1 MTYQNILV
9 EREDRIAIITL
20 NRPGVLNTLSQATV
34 DELDAAIDELGAD
47 ESVRAIIITGAG
59 EKAFAAGA
67 DIKELHALQS
77 ATEAAEFIGRRHRFL
92 FKLAKL
98 PKPVIAALNGYALGG
113 GCELAMACDIR
124 IAAETARLGQPEI
137 NVGMIPGTGG
147 TQRLLR
153 LVGPGMAKYLIMTG
167 DHISAQEALRIGLVE
182 MVVPSEKLM
191 DEAKA
196 VATKLAAKPPIAM
209 ALIKQAIA
217 MGMEMGLE
225 DGCAHEVALFGLVC
239 ATEDRV
245 EGTSA
250 FLEKRQPEFRGK

>member
-20 NRPGVLNTLSQATV
+20 NRPGVLNALSQATV

-250 FLEKRQPEFRGK
+250 FLEKRQPEFKGK

>member
-9 EREDRIAIITL
+9 ERQDHIAIITL
-20 NRPGVLNTLSQATV
+20 NRPGVLNALSQATV
-34 DELDAAIDELGAD
+34 DELDAAINELGAD
-47 ESVRAIIITGAG
+47 EGVRAIIITGAG

-67 DIKELHALQS
+67 DMKELHALSS
-77 ATEAAEFIGRRHRFL
+77 ATEATEFIGRRHRFL

-98 PKPVIAALNGYALGG
+98 SKPVIAALNGYALGG
-113 GCELAMACDIR
+113 GCELALACDIR

-147 TQRLLR
+147 TQRMLR
-153 LVGPGMAKYLIMTG
+153 LVGPGMARYLIMTG

-182 MVVPSEKLM
+182 RVVPPEKLM

-196 VATKLAAKPPIAM
+196 LAAKLAAKPPIAI
-209 ALIKQAIA
+209 ALAKQAIA

-225 DGCAHEVALFGLVC
+225 DGCTHEVTLFGLVC
-239 ATEDRV
+239 ATEDRL
-245 EGTSA
+245 EGTTA
-250 FLEKRQPEFRGK
+250 FLEKRQPEFKGK

>member
-20 NRPGVLNTLSQATV
+20 NRPQVLNALSQATV

-47 ESVRAIIITGAG
+47 EGVRAIIITGAG
-59 EKAFAAGA
+59 DKAFAAGA
-67 DIKELHALQS
+67 DIKELHDLSS
-77 ATEAAEFIGRRHRFL
+77 ANEAAEFIGRRHRFL

-113 GCELAMACDIR
+113 GCEMALACDIR

-147 TQRLLR
+147 TQRMLR
-153 LVGPGMAKYLIMTG
+153 LVGPGMAKYLILTG
-167 DHISAQEALRIGLVE
+167 DHVSAQEALRIGLVE
-182 MVVPSEKLM
+182 RVVPPEKLM

-196 VATKLAAKPPIAM
+196 LAAKLAAKPPVAIAL
-209 ALIKQAIA
+209 AKQAIA
-217 MGMEMGLE
+217 MGMETGLE
-225 DGCAHEVALFGLVC
+225 EGCTHEVALFGLVC

-250 FLEKRQPEFRGK
+250 FLEKRQPEFKGK

>member
-9 EREDRIAIITL
+9 ERQDRIAIITL
-20 NRPGVLNTLSQATV
+20 NRPQVRNALSQATV
-34 DELDAAIDELGAD
+34 DELDAAIDELGTD
-47 ESVRAIIITGAG
+47 EGVRAIIITGAG

-67 DIKELHALQS
+67 DIKELHALSS

-98 PKPVIAALNGYALGG
+98 SKPVIAALNGYALGG
-113 GCELAMACDIR
+113 GCELALACDIR

-147 TQRLLR
+147 TQRMLR

-182 MVVPSEKLM
+182 RVVPPEQLM
-191 DEAKA
+191 DESRALA
-196 VATKLAAKPPIAM
+196 AKLAAKPPIAI
-209 ALIKQAIA
+209 ALAKQAIA

-225 DGCAHEVALFGLVC
+225 DGCTHEVTLFGLVC
-239 ATEDRV
+239 ATEDRL

-250 FLEKRQPEFRGK
+250 FLEKRQPQFKGK

>member
-1 MTYQNILV
+1 MTYENILV
-9 EREDRIAIITL
+9 ERKDRIAIITL
-20 NRPGVLNTLSQATV
+20 NRPRVLNALSQATV
-34 DELDAAIDELGAD
+34 DELDAAIDDLGAD
-47 ESVRAIIITGAG
+47 EGVRAIIITGAG

-67 DIKELHALQS
+67 DVKELHALQS

-147 TQRLLR
+147 TQRMLR
-153 LVGPGMAKYLIMTG
+153 LVGPGMAKYLILTG

-182 MVVPSEKLM
+182 RVVPPEKLM

-196 VATKLAAKPPIAM
+196 LATKLATKPPIAM
-209 ALIKQAIA
+209 ALAKQAIA

-225 DGCAHEVALFGLVC
+225 DGCIYEISLFGLAC

-250 FLEKRQPEFRGK
+250 FLENRQPVFKGK

>member
-20 NRPGVLNTLSQATV
+20 NRPQVLNALSQATV
-34 DELDAAIDELGAD
+34 DELDAAMDELGAD
-47 ESVRAIIITGAG
+47 EGVRAIIITGAG

-153 LVGPGMAKYLIMTG
+153 LVGPGMAKYLILTG

-182 MVVPSEKLM
+182 KVVPSEKLM
-191 DEAKA
+191 DEARA
-196 VATKLAAKPPIAM
+196 LATRLAAKPPIAV
-209 ALIKQAIA
+209 ALAKQAIA
-217 MGMEMGLE
+217 MGMETGLE
-225 DGCAHEVALFGLVC
+225 DGCAHEVALFGLVY
-239 ATEDRV
+239 ATKDRV

-250 FLEKRQPEFRGK
+250 FLEKRQPEFEGK

>member
-20 NRPGVLNTLSQATV
+20 NRPGVLNALSQATV

-47 ESVRAIIITGAG
+47 EGVRAIIITGAG

-67 DIKELHALQS
+67 DIKELHALSS

-113 GCELAMACDIR
+113 GCELALACDIR

-182 MVVPSEKLM
+182 KVVPPEKLM

-196 VATKLAAKPPIAM
+196 LATKLAAKPPMAIAL
-209 ALIKQAIA
+209 AKQAIA
-217 MGMEMGLE
+217 VGMETGLE
-225 DGCAHEVALFGLVC
+225 EGCAHEVALFGLVC
-239 ATEDRV
+239 ATEDRL

-250 FLEKRQPEFRGK
+250 FLEKRQPKFKGE

>member
-9 EREDRIAIITL
+9 ERKDHIAIITL
-20 NRPGVLNTLSQATV
+20 NRPRVLNALSQATV

-47 ESVRAIIITGAG
+47 EGVRAIIITGAG

-92 FKLAKL
+92 FKLGKL
-98 PKPVIAALNGYALGG
+98 SKPVIAALNGYALGG

-153 LVGPGMAKYLIMTG
+153 LVGPGMAKYLILTG
-167 DHISAQEALRIGLVE
+167 DQISAQEALRIGLVE
-182 MVVPSEKLM
+182 KVMPPEKLM

-196 VATKLAAKPPIAM
+196 LATKLAAKPPMAIAL
-209 ALIKQAIA
+209 AKQAIA
-217 MGMEMGLE
+217 LGMETGLE
-225 DGCAHEVALFGLVC
+225 ESCAHEVALFGLVC
-239 ATEDRV
+239 ATDDRL

-250 FLEKRQPEFRGK
+250 FLEKRQPEFKGK

>member
-1 MTYQNILV
+1 MTYQNILI
-9 EREDRIAIITL
+9 EREDRIPIITL
-20 NRPGVLNTLSQATV
+20 NRPRFLNALSQATV
-34 DELDAAIDELGAD
+34 DELDTAIDELGAD
-47 ESVRAIIITGAG
+47 EGVRAIIITGAG

-147 TQRLLR
+147 TQRMLR

-182 MVVPSEKLM
+182 KVVPPEKLM

-196 VATKLAAKPPIAM
+196 LATKLAAKPPMAIAL
-209 ALIKQAIA
+209 AKQAIA
-217 MGMEMGLE
+217 MGMETGLE
-225 DGCAHEVALFGLVC
+225 EGCAHEVALFGLVC
-239 ATEDRV
+239 ATEDRI

-250 FLEKRQPEFRGK
+250 FLEKRQPEFKGK

>member
-9 EREDRIAIITL
+9 ERKDRIAIITL
-20 NRPGVLNTLSQATV
+20 NRPQVLNALSQATV
-34 DELDAAIDELGAD
+34 DELDAAIDELGTD

-67 DIKELHALQS
+67 DVKELHALQS
-77 ATEAAEFIGRRHRFL
+77 ATEAAEFIGQRHRFL

-113 GCELAMACDIR
+113 GCELALACDIR

-147 TQRLLR
+147 TQRMLR
-153 LVGPGMAKYLIMTG
+153 LVGPGMAKYLILTG
-167 DHISAQEALRIGLVE
+167 DHISAEEALRVGLVE
-182 MVVPSEKLM
+182 KVVPLEKLM

-196 VATKLAAKPPIAM
+196 LSAKLAAKPPIAI
-209 ALIKQAIA
+209 ALAKQAIA
-217 MGMEMGLE
+217 MGMETGLE
-225 DGCAHEVALFGLVC
+225 EGCAHEVALFGLVC
-239 ATEDRV
+239 ATEDRI

>member
-20 NRPGVLNTLSQATV
+20 NRPQVLNALSQATV

-59 EKAFAAGA
+59 DKAFAAGA
-67 DIKELHALQS
+67 DIKELHALSS

-92 FKLAKL
+92 FKLARL

-113 GCELAMACDIR
+113 GCELALACDIR
-124 IAAETARLGQPEI
+124 IAAETAHLGQPEI

-153 LVGPGMAKYLIMTG
+153 LVGPGMAKYLILTG
-167 DHISAQEALRIGLVE
+167 DHISAEEALRIGLVE
-182 MVVPSEKLM
+182 KVVPPEKLM

-196 VATKLAAKPPIAM
+196 LATKLAAKPPIAI
-209 ALIKQAIA
+209 ALAKQAIA
-217 MGMEMGLE
+217 MGIEMRLE
-225 DGCAHEVALFGLVC
+225 EGCAHEVALFGQVC

-250 FLEKRQPEFRGK
+250 FLEKRQPEFKGK

>member
-9 EREDRIAIITL
+9 ERQDRIAIITL
-20 NRPGVLNTLSQATV
+20 NRPGVLNALSQATV
-34 DELDAAIDELGAD
+34 NELDAAIDELGAD

-67 DIKELHALQS
+67 DMKELHALSS
-77 ATEAAEFIGRRHRFL
+77 ATEAAAFIGRRHRFL
-92 FKLAKL
+92 FKLGKL
-98 PKPVIAALNGYALGG
+98 SKPVIAALNGYALGG
-113 GCELAMACDIR
+113 GCELALACDIR

-147 TQRLLR
+147 TQRMLR
-153 LVGPGMAKYLIMTG
+153 LVGPGMARYLIMTG

-182 MVVPSEKLM
+182 RVVPPEKLM

-196 VATKLAAKPPIAM
+196 LAAKLAAKPPIAI
-209 ALIKQAIA
+209 ALAKQAIA

-225 DGCAHEVALFGLVC
+225 DGCTHEVTLFGLVC
-239 ATEDRV
+239 ATEDRL
-245 EGTSA
+245 EGTTA
-250 FLEKRQPEFRGK
+250 FLEKRQPQFKGK

>member
-9 EREDRIAIITL
+9 EREDRFAIITL
-20 NRPGVLNTLSQATV
+20 NRPQVLNALSQATV

-47 ESVRAIIITGAG
+47 EDVRAIIITGAG

-67 DIKELHALQS
+67 DVKELHALSS
-77 ATEAAEFIGRRHRFL
+77 ANEAAQFIGRRHRFL

-113 GCELAMACDIR
+113 GCELALACDIR
-124 IAAETARLGQPEI
+124 FAAETARLGQPEI

-147 TQRLLR
+147 TQRMLR
-153 LVGPGMAKYLIMTG
+153 LVGPGMAKYLILTG
-167 DHISAQEALRIGLVE
+167 DHVSAQEALRIGLVE
-182 MVVPSEKLM
+182 KVVPPEKLM

-196 VATKLAAKPPIAM
+196 LATKLAAKPPIAI
-209 ALIKQAIA
+209 ALAKQAIA
-217 MGMEMGLE
+217 VGMETGLE
-225 DGCAHEVALFGLVC
+225 EGCTHEVALFGLVC
-239 ATEDRV
+239 ATEDRL

-250 FLEKRQPEFRGK
+250 FLEKRKPEFKGK

>member
-20 NRPGVLNTLSQATV
+20 NRPGVLNALSQATV

-47 ESVRAIIITGAG
+47 EGVRAIVITWAG

-67 DIKELHALQS
+67 DINELHALQS
-77 ATEAAEFIGRRHRFL
+77 ATEAAQFIGRRHRFL

-113 GCELAMACDIR
+113 GCELALACDIR

-147 TQRLLR
+147 TQRMLR
-153 LVGPGMAKYLIMTG
+153 LVGPGMAKYLILTG
-167 DHISAQEALRIGLVE
+167 DHVSAQEALRIGLVE
-182 MVVPSEKLM
+182 KVVPPERLM
-191 DEAKA
+191 DE
-196 VATKLAAKPPIAM
+196 VATKLAAKPPIAI
-209 ALIKQAIA
+209 ALAKQAIA
-217 MGMEMGLE
+217 MGMETGLE
-225 DGCAHEVALFGLVC
+225 DGCIHEISLFGLSC

-250 FLEKRQPEFRGK
+250 FLEKRQPEFKGR

>member
-1 MTYQNILV
+1 MTYQNILI

-20 NRPGVLNTLSQATV
+20 NRPQVLNALSQATV

-47 ESVRAIIITGAG
+47 EGVRAIIITGAG

-67 DIKELHALQS
+67 DIKELHDLSS
-77 ATEAAEFIGRRHRFL
+77 ANQAAEFIGRRHRFL

-147 TQRLLR
+147 TQRMLR
-153 LVGPGMAKYLIMTG
+153 LVGPGMAKYLILTG
-167 DHISAQEALRIGLVE
+167 DHISAEEALRVGLVE
-182 MVVPSEKLM
+182 KVVPLEKLM

-196 VATKLAAKPPIAM
+196 LSAKLAAKPPMAIAL
-209 ALIKQAIA
+209 AKQAIA
-217 MGMEMGLE
+217 MGMETGLE
-225 DGCAHEVALFGLVC
+225 EGCAHEVALFGLVC
-239 ATEDRV
+239 ATEDRI

-250 FLEKRQPEFRGK
+250 FLEKRQPEFKGK

>member
-9 EREDRIAIITL
+9 ERQDRIAIITL
-20 NRPGVLNTLSQATV
+20 NRPGVLNALSQATV
-34 DELDAAIDELGAD
+34 DELEAAIDELGAD
-47 ESVRAIIITGAG
+47 EGVRAIVITGAG

-77 ATEAAEFIGRRHRFL
+77 ATEAAQFIGRRHRFL

-113 GCELAMACDIR
+113 GCELALACDIR

-147 TQRLLR
+147 TQRMLR
-153 LVGPGMAKYLIMTG
+153 LVGPGMAKYLILTG
-167 DHISAQEALRIGLVE
+167 DHVSAQEALRIGLVE
-182 MVVPSEKLM
+182 KVVPPEKLM

-196 VATKLAAKPPIAM
+196 LATKLAAKPPIAI
-209 ALIKQAIA
+209 ALAKQAIA
-217 MGMEMGLE
+217 MGMETGLE
-225 DGCAHEVALFGLVC
+225 EGCTHEVALFGQVC
-239 ATEDRV
+239 ATKDRV

-250 FLEKRQPEFRGK
+250 FLGKRPPEFKGK

>member
-1 MTYQNILV
+1 MTYENILV
-9 EREDRIAIITL
+9 ERKDRIAIITL
-20 NRPGVLNTLSQATV
+20 NRPGVLNALSQATV

-47 ESVRAIIITGAG
+47 EDVRAIIITGAG

-67 DIKELHALQS
+67 DIQELHALSS

-113 GCELAMACDIR
+113 GCELALACDIR

-147 TQRLLR
+147 TQRMLR
-153 LVGPGMAKYLIMTG
+153 LVGPGMAKYLILTG
-167 DHISAQEALRIGLVE
+167 DHVSAQEALRIGLVE
-182 MVVPSEKLM
+182 KVVPPEKLM
-191 DEAKA
+191 DEVKA
-196 VATKLAAKPPIAM
+196 LATKLAAKPPIAI
-209 ALIKQAIA
+209 ALAKQAIA
-217 MGMEMGLE
+217 MGMETGLE
-225 DGCAHEVALFGLVC
+225 DGCIHEISLFGLSC

-250 FLEKRQPEFRGK
+250 FLEKRQPEFKGR

>member
-9 EREDRIAIITL
+9 ERQDRIAIITL
-20 NRPGVLNTLSQATV
+20 NRPQVLNALSQATV
-34 DELDAAIDELGAD
+34 DELDAAFDELGAD
-47 ESVRAIIITGAG
+47 EGVRAIIITGAG

-67 DIKELHALQS
+67 DVKELHALQS

-92 FKLAKL
+92 FKLSKL
-98 PKPVIAALNGYALGG
+98 SKPVIAALNGYALGG

-182 MVVPSEKLM
+182 RVVPPEKLM

-196 VATKLAAKPPIAM
+196 LATKLAAKPPIAM
-209 ALIKQAIA
+209 DLAKQAIT

-225 DGCAHEVALFGLVC
+225 DGCAHEISLFGLVC
-239 ATEDRV
+239 ATEDRL

-250 FLEKRQPEFRGK
+250 FLEKRQPKFKGK

>member
-9 EREDRIAIITL
+9 ERQDRIAIITL
-20 NRPGVLNTLSQATV
+20 NRPGVLNALSQATV
-34 DELDAAIDELGAD
+34 EELDAAIDELGAD
-47 ESVRAIIITGAG
+47 ETVRAIIITGAG

-250 FLEKRQPEFRGK
+250 FLEKRQPEFKGK